1 MQVARPTRGVFN
13 HYLKVILRNFYRNRT
28 YAILNLSGLSIGFA
42 VFLYMVI
49 YVHFETHF
57 ENFHSKS
64 DAIYRVTYHF
74 NPGDKFNVHW
84 ARTADDFV
92 NQIPDDIPGVRT
104 LIRFQNHER
113 KYIRIGEKKFI
124 PRNTYVT
131 DGDVFDVFDF
141 NLIAGNPKTA
151 LSKPRSIVITT
162 ALAQQYFGGED
173 PMGKEIFVIGDLD
186 RNETSYNVTGI
197 IEDLPL
203 NTHMPVDMLIS
214 FSDKSA
220 RTGWAYAY
228 ILLEEGATIS
238 QVEAKM
244 PEFIRKYNSEEDA
257 RRFSLVF
264 QPMKDIHLR
273 SHLARELV
281 PNGNVF
287 YVRVVAVTGIL
298 ILLIAVINFMNLNS
312 AMALGRSKEIGLRK
326 ILGAAQRQMTAYLLT
341 ESVTYHIVALA
352 IGSGIAY
359 MAFPAFQNLVTVD
372 FLPGFWWLALG
383 MIAIAIACGVLSGI
397 YPLILLTSFKPM
409 DVIRNTKSM
418 SFVRKENRFSVKRVM
433 VTLQFCISIVLAGST
448 LIAYQQFRYL
458 NEKNLGIEQDQIIAI
473 PGVPDKIK
481 DNFPAFK
488 EHLKTLPGIAG
499 VAACMEVPSREIRDS
514 GPVLVKGVNDDPA
527 SAPVLDVQ
535 IIDHDFV
542 DLLGIEF
549 LAGKNIPQR
558 LAGSRIPEFTADF
571 TLQDYL
577 LNQQRAYLINE
588 TAMHQLGWQSPQEAI
603 GQEINW
609 SIGNLVLASGPITGV
624 VKDFHQ
630 ESLRNKVDPIVMV
643 YEPVWIRTFLIKVE
657 TQRIKESLEQIQAAW
672 DTMFPLYPLEYHFL
686 DDLYQNLYM
695 GERVQLQLL
704 CIFSGLAIFI
714 AFTGLIGMIAYALK
728 TRVKEIAIRKVL
740 GASVTDLIR
749 MIGKEYL
756 TVLLIGGVLAVPLS
770 YYGVKQWLSNFAYRV
785 DISPASYLLTLAV
798 IAFLLLGT
806 IGLQTFR
813 TSRINPADTLR
824 DE

>member
-1 MQVARPTRGVFN
+1 
-13 HYLKVILRNFYRNRT
+13 
-28 YAILNLSGLSIGFA
+28 
-42 VFLYMVI
+42 
-49 YVHFETHF
+49 
-57 ENFHSKS
+57 
-64 DAIYRVTYHF
+64 
-74 NPGDKFNVHW
+74 
-84 ARTADDFV
+84 
-92 NQIPDDIPGVRT
+92 
-104 LIRFQNHER
+104 
-113 KYIRIGEKKFI
+113 
-124 PRNTYVT
+124 
-131 DGDVFDVFDF
+131 
-141 NLIAGNPKTA
+141 
-151 LSKPRSIVITT
+151 
-162 ALAQQYFGGED
+162 
-173 PMGKEIFVIGDLD
+173 
-186 RNETSYNVTGI
+186 
-197 IEDLPL
+197 
-203 NTHMPVDMLIS
+203 
-214 FSDKSA
+214 
-220 RTGWAYAY
+220 
-228 ILLEEGATIS
+228 
-238 QVEAKM
+238 
-244 PEFIRKYNSEEDA
+244 
-257 RRFSLVF
+257 
-264 QPMKDIHLR
+264 
-273 SHLARELV
+273 
-281 PNGNVF
+281 
-287 YVRVVAVTGIL
+287 
-298 ILLIAVINFMNLNS
+298 
-312 AMALGRSKEIGLRK
+312 
-326 ILGAAQRQMTAYLLT
+326 
-341 ESVTYHIVALA
+341 
-352 IGSGIAY
+352 
-359 MAFPAFQNLVTVD
+359 
-372 FLPGFWWLALG
+372 
-383 MIAIAIACGVLSGI
+383 
-397 YPLILLTSFKPM
+397 M